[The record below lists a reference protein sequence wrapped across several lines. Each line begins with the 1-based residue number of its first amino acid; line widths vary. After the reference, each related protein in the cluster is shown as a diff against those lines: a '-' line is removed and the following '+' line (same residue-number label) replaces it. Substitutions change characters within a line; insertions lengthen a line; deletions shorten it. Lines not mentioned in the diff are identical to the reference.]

1 MLSSGGLVSGFKIF
15 IILLLSAFVITFND
29 RFHFRVENTRLVTT
43 RKNTIFIHWQ
53 AHTRIPVSTC
63 EFLKCN
69 NRQLVMQ

>member
-43 RKNTIFIHWQ
+43 RKNTIFIH
-53 AHTRIPVSTC
+53 
-63 EFLKCN
+63 
-69 NRQLVMQ
+69 